1 MLHYFASIILLS
13 ILSLVIFKNIKVM
26 FTFKELVESYK
37 NYFFNLRKFSKNEI
51 SIKNFLISLRKIIFL
66 TFVLTLK
73 VILIITPFLVL
84 YIL

>member
-1 MLHYFASIILLS
+1 
-13 ILSLVIFKNIKVM
+13 M